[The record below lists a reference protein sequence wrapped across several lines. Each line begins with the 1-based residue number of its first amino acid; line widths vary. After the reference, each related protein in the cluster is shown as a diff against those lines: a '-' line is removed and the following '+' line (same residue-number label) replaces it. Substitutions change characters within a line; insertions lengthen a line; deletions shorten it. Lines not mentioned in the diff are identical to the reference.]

1 MSGTQRMNGL
11 LISAAHKSSGKT
23 TVSVGLCAALTARGH
38 VVQAFKKGPDYIDP
52 MWLSQ
57 ASGRACFNLDPHLST
72 PAQVQACYTHLSTK
86 ADISIVEGNK
96 GLYDGL
102 ALDGANSNAALAT
115 QLGLPVVLVIDA
127 RGMTRGIAPLILGY
141 QAFDPAVRIAGV
153 ILNQVGGTRHEAKLR
168 AVIEHYTPVK
178 VLGAI
183 AQDQRLAVVE
193 RHLGLVPQHEM
204 DDARQRVAA
213 IGEVIGGQ
221 VDLNHVMEISRSA
234 NSLIQPR
241 ALSSEPSKARATN
254 MAGLRIGIAHD
265 KAFGF
270 YYPDDLCA
278 FERMGASLHRF
289 DCLNDNKLPEVDALF
304 IGGGFPEMFMAELE
318 ANASMRSSIRSAIDN
333 GMPVYAECGGLMY
346 LSRQIHWNGQSRE
359 MVGALPVDVRMHTRP
374 VGRGYVEL
382 ATTPDALW
390 TSSAEADAPEA
401 AQSLI
406 KGHEFHYSSIEN
418 APSDLKFAYIVK
430 RGHGVDG
437 HCDGIVHK
445 QVLASYAHLRYRA
458 GSTWVRDFLNFVQSR
473 NAASVGLAKPGARH
487 VKVNG
492 DPVWTDIE
500 GYLLRMDDWS
510 EAFAHAQAQSEN
522 LVLTD
527 AHWDVIRYLRL
538 YFEEHRVQ
546 AQVRVMI
553 MHFSQCWGPERGS
566 NHHLHAMFPMG
577 GPQKQGNRLA
587 GLWKTKGEH

>member
-1 MSGTQRMNGL
+1 MTGL

-23 TVSVGLCAALTARGH
+23 TVSVGLCAALVGLGQ

-52 MWLSQ
+52 MWLSR
-57 ASGRACFNLDPHLST
+57 ASGRACFNLDSHLSSA
-72 PAQVQACYTHLSTK
+72 AQVQTCYSRLAAK

-115 QLGLPVVLVIDA
+115 LLGLPVVLVIDA

-141 QAFDPAVRIAGV
+141 QAFDPGVRIAGV
-153 ILNQVGGTRHEAKLR
+153 ILNQVGGSRHEDKLR

-183 AQDQRLAVVE
+183 AQDPHLAMVE
-193 RHLGLVPQHEM
+193 RHLGLVPQHEV
-204 DDARQRVAA
+204 DDAHQR
-213 IGEVIGGQ
+213 IEHMGRVISAQ
-221 VDLNHVMEISRSA
+221 VDLHRVREIARTATPFTPSA
-234 NSLIQPR
+234 PP
-241 ALSSEPSKARATN
+241 AKPPSASMLGIAS
-254 MAGLRIGIAHD
+254 GLRVGIAQD

-278 FERMGASLHRF
+278 FERTGASLHRF
-289 DCLNDNKLPEVDALF
+289 DCLNDSRLPDVDALF

-318 ANASMRSSIRSAIDN
+318 ANSAMRSSIRAAIDS

-346 LSRQIHWNGQSRE
+346 LARRIRWGDQSHD
-359 MVGALPVDVRMHTRP
+359 MVGALPVDVRMHSRP

-382 ATTPDALW
+382 THTQNAPW
-390 TSSAEADAPEA
+390 TSPADATSSSPVDG
-401 AQSLI
+401 LI
-406 KGHEFHYSSIEN
+406 RGHEFHHSAIEN
-418 APSDLKFAYIVK
+418 APADLKFAYSVQ

-437 HCDGIVHK
+437 QHDGIVHQ
-445 QVLASYAHLRYRA
+445 QVLASYAHLRTQA
-458 GSTWVRDFLNFVQSR
+458 GSTWVSDFVKFAHSR
-473 NAASVGLAKPGARH
+473 KIASTGLSKPGARH

-492 DPVWTDIE
+492 RPVWTDVE

-510 EAFAHAQAQSEN
+510 EGFTQAQAQSEN
-522 LVLTD
+522 LLLTD
-527 AHWDVIRYLRL
+527 AHWAVIRFLRQ

-546 AQVRVMI
+546 AQVRTMI
-553 MHFSQCWGPERGS
+553 SHFSRCWGAELGS
-566 NHHLHAMFPMG
+566 NHHLHTMFPMG